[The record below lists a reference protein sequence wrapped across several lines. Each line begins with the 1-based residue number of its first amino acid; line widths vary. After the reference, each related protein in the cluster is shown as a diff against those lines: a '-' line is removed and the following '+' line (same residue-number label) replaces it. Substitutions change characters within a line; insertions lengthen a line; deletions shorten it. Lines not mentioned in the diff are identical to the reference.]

1 MKTLVVLPNWVGDTV
16 MALPVLDAL
25 AGSDRQ
31 LVVLGKPHLGPLLE
45 SQKCITEFISR
56 RTSDAE
62 TVYQLRQTECDE
74 AVVLPNSIRSAR
86 FPQQAGIPRRWG
98 YGGRSPEGF
107 VRRLLLQPAIP
118 EHRERHRHQV
128 EDYAEL
134 LAAMNVATPKEWIP
148 RLELS
153 PEQRREGQ
161 ALLARSH
168 LDGDR
173 QPLIGLFAGAE
184 FGPSKRWPWPRFA
197 ELAQAM
203 RRQLPNSQSVIL
215 AGPKET
221 WIAVRVHE
229 ESGKIH
235 PVVGPD
241 LDLGRLAAFMSHL
254 DLLVTNDSGPMHMA
268 AALGVPCL
276 AIFGPTDP
284 RRTSPVGQQHQ
295 VLYSDRW
302 CSPCFRKRCPLIR
315 HGCMRDITVENVDT
329 HAVRMLSTS

>member
-16 MALPVLDAL
+16 LALPVLDAL
-25 AGSDRQ
+25 AASDRQ
-31 LVVLGKPHLGPLLE
+31 LVVLGQPHLGPLLE
-45 SQKCITEFISR
+45 SQKSISEFISR
-56 RTSDAE
+56 RPADAE
-62 TVYQLRQTECDE
+62 TVYLLRQAECGE

-86 FPQQAGIPRRWG
+86 LVQQAAIPQRWG
-98 YGGRSPEGF
+98 YSNRSPEGL
-107 VRRLLLQPAIP
+107 VRRFLLQPAISDR
-118 EHRERHRHQV
+118 RERHRHQA

-134 LAAMNVATPKEWIP
+134 LTAMNVATPQEWIP
-148 RLELS
+148 QLELS
-153 PEQRREGQ
+153 PDQRRESR
-161 ALLARSH
+161 ALLARAN

-184 FGPSKRWPWPRFA
+184 FGPSKRWPWRRFA

-203 RRQLPNSQSVIL
+203 RRQVPNCQLVIL

-229 ESGKIH
+229 ESGKIN

-241 LDLGRLAAFMSHL
+241 LDLGRLAAFMTNL

-268 AALGVPCL
+268 AALGIPSL

-284 RRTSPVGQQHQ
+284 RRTSPVGHNNQ
-295 VLYSDRW
+295 VLYSNRW

-315 HGCMRDITVENVDT
+315 HGCMRDITVDSAVT
-329 HAVRMLSTS
+329 HALQMLAAT